1 MVPSNSI
8 RSTSS
13 RSWGLVFGVTPVTKK
28 TDFGS
33 MSIDE
38 LWELYEEISGVLK
51 AKMVAEK
58 ETLERR
64 LVSMNPATTDRVK
77 PRRPYPPVF
86 PKFANP
92 DEPSQV
98 WSGRGK
104 RPNWVTQKLASGL
117 TLEDL
122 NIARGSSVA
131 MHDDH

>member
-1 MVPSNSI
+1 VS
-8 RSTSS
+8 
-13 RSWGLVFGVTPVTKK
+13 KK

-33 MSIDE
+33 MSINE
-38 LWELYEEISGVLK
+38 LWNVYEEISQVLK

-58 ETLERR
+58 ETLEHR
-64 LVSMNPATTDRVK
+64 LVSMKPALTDRAK
-77 PRRPYPPVF
+77 SRRPYPPVV

-104 RPNWVTQKLASGL
+104 RPKWVLEKLASGL
-117 TLEDL
+117 TFEDL

-131 MHDDH
+131 MRDDHLAGDITGKPSKSKRKVHSR